1 MLPELNIA
9 PLILAFLI
17 GSIPTGY
24 LLNKYFGHGDI
35 RKVGSGNIG
44 ATNVLRHS
52 GKSLGLITLLLDF
65 SKGFIPIIYYV
76 YFDTGIHLFAQTYT
90 MMIGTAAILGHMYS
104 PWLSLKGGKGVATTL
119 GVILGILGPL
129 GQIKIFLLV
138 LLVWIL
144 IVFLTKYV
152 ALGSVFSLVFLVFYS
167 YFFFNNYFMFF
178 FLITL
183 LIAYK
188 HKDNYERIKNN
199 KEHKITF

>member
-1 MLPELNIA
+1 
-9 PLILAFLI
+9 
-17 GSIPTGY
+17 
-24 LLNKYFGHGDI
+24 
-35 RKVGSGNIG
+35 
-44 ATNVLRHS
+44 
-52 GKSLGLITLLLDF
+52 
-65 SKGFIPIIYYV
+65 
-76 YFDTGIHLFAQTYT
+76 

-188 HKDNYERIKNN
+188 HKAN
-199 KEHKITF
+199 

>member
-1 MLPELNIA
+1 MEY
-9 PLILAFLI
+9 LILSFLL

-24 LLNKYFGHGDI
+24 LLVLISGKGDI
-35 RKVGSGNIG
+35 RRFGSKNIG

-65 SKGFIPIIYYV
+65 SKGFIPIIYYI

-90 MMIGTAAILGHMYS
+90 MMIGTAAIFGHMYS

>member
-1 MLPELNIA
+1 MRINKN
-9 PLILAFLI
+9 
-17 GSIPTGY
+17 TGF
-24 LLNKYFGHGDI
+24 FGAGGIKKFKLWNNTPII
-35 RKVGSGNIG
+35 RP
-44 ATNVLRHS
+44 
-52 GKSLGLITLLLDF
+52 LLDF
-65 SKGFIPIIYYV
+65 SKGFIPIIYYI

>member
-1 MLPELNIA
+1 MEY
-9 PLILAFLI
+9 LILSFLL

-24 LLNKYFGHGDI
+24 LLVLISGKGDI
-35 RKVGSGNIG
+35 RRFGSKYIG

-65 SKGFIPIIYYV
+65 SKGFIPIIYYI